1 VKRGDNK
8 KYLLNSP
15 LKFKLYLMVKLKNK
29 HDIEMI
35 ARSGRILAEVLKK
48 ISEEAREGVSLDSLE
63 NLSRRL
69 LKEADAKPAFLG
81 YRSSSGHQPF
91 PAALCLSLNEQVVHG
106 LPSLYKLN
114 SGDLL
119 KIDLGVDYKGYIS
132 DAAVTLGIGKISP
145 TAQKLIEAVKKSL
158 AAAINE
164 ARAGKHLGDLGYAI
178 ETTVKKAGFK
188 VIKGLT
194 GHGVGFKLH
203 EDPTI
208 LNYGGKGE
216 GQNLKPGMV
225 LAIEPMA
232 CLGRDRIVQWPDD
245 SFATADGSL
254 TAHFE
259 HTVAVTEN
267 DPLVLTL

>member
-1 VKRGDNK
+1 
-8 KYLLNSP
+8 
-15 LKFKLYLMVKLKNK
+15 MIKLKTGR
-29 HDIEMI
+29 DIEMI
-35 ARSGRILAEVLKK
+35 AESGRILAEVLEK
-48 ISEEAREGVSLDSLE
+48 ISREARVGVALDSLE
-63 NLSRRL
+63 NSARRL
-69 LKEADAKPAFLG
+69 IKTAGAKPAFLG
-81 YRSSSGHQPF
+81 YRPSSSDKPF

-106 LPSLYKLN
+106 LPSPYKLR

-132 DAAVTLGIGKISP
+132 DAAVSLGIGKISLV
-145 TAQKLIEAVKKSL
+145 AQKLIEAVKKSL
-158 AAAINE
+158 EAAVNE
-164 ARAGKHLGDLGYAI
+164 ARPGKYLGDLGYVI
-178 ETTVKKAGFK
+178 ETIIKKSGFS

-208 LNYGGKGE
+208 FNYGNKGE
-216 GQNLKPGMV
+216 GLALKSGMV

-232 CLGRDRIVQWPDD
+232 CLGKERIVQRSDD

-259 HTVAVTEN
+259 HTVAITEN
-267 DPLVLTL
+267 GPRILTL

>member
-1 VKRGDNK
+1 
-8 KYLLNSP
+8 
-15 LKFKLYLMVKLKNK
+15 MVKLKNK

-35 ARSGRILAEVLKK
+35 ARSGRILAEVLEK
-48 ISEEAREGVSLDSLE
+48 ISKGAQVGVALSSLE

-69 LKEADAKPAFLG
+69 LQEAGAKPAFLG
-81 YRSSSGHQPF
+81 YRPSSGHQPF

-106 LPSLYKLN
+106 LPSLYQLR

-119 KIDLGVDYKGYIS
+119 KIDLGVDYEGYIS

-145 TAQKLIEAVKKSL
+145 AAQKLIEAVKKSL
-158 AAAINE
+158 AAAIKE
-164 ARAGKHLGDLGYAI
+164 AQPGKHLGDLGYVI
-178 ETTVKKAGFK
+178 ETIIKKAGFS
-188 VIKGLT
+188 VIKELT

-208 LNYGGKGE
+208 LNYGDRGE
-216 GQNLKPGMV
+216 GLNLKPGMV

-232 CLGRDRIVQWPDD
+232 CLGKDRIIQRPDD

-259 HTVAVTEN
+259 HTVAITKN
-267 DPLVLTL
+267 GPQVLTL